1 MKHTTNPSD
10 ILVMLPA
17 GVFEM
22 IQEETLEEYSE
33 LERLRT
39 DVEDDVR
46 FEFERR
52 CPAQAAV

>member
-1 MKHTTNPSD
+1 MEF
-10 ILVMLPA
+10 A
-17 GVFEM
+17 
-22 IQEETLEEYSE
+22 
-33 LERLRT
+33 ERLRT